1 MMSVMRLYCKLLLM
15 ILVCAGIQ
23 HFAPPSAWGG
33 EAWFT
38 IRCHAAAVMGD
49 DQLAEQLVDEYYHEH
64 HTIDDEARM
73 NIEIELCLA
82 DDATAG

>member
-1 MMSVMRLYCKLLLM
+1 MRLYSKLLLM

-49 DQLAEQLVDEYYHEH
+49 EKLAAQLVDEYYLENHSV
-64 HTIDDEARM
+64 DNEARL
-73 NIEIELCLA
+73 NIEIEYKLA
-82 DDATAG
+82 AG